1 MPGTIDCADITA
13 LSLRSAAA
21 MIRRAAVA
29 CHCWEV
35 GGDTDNVAETAA
47 LARREAQI
55 ALEAVISD
63 EPWNSEADE
72 PETRRG
78 RLAYASWLML
88 LAGTDEHGQSRD
100 LEDAARLL
108 DAAADA

>member
-1 MPGTIDCADITA
+1 MPCTADSTDTTA
-13 LSLRSAAA
+13 RSLRSAAA
-21 MIRRAAVA
+21 TIRRAAVA

-35 GGDTDNVAETAA
+35 GGDADDVADTAA
-47 LARREAQI
+47 LARRKAQI
-55 ALEAVISD
+55 ALEAVVSD

-72 PETRRG
+72 PETRRA

-88 LAGTDEHGQSRD
+88 LAGTDEHGQSSD